1 MDLKPT
7 ANRYAALIIL
17 RTLIGLIFFMQ
28 GYGKVFNF
36 GIENLHHS
44 FFVQYESTFLPKW
57 LIWFTVYYTSF
68 TELICGLL
76 LTLGMFKQISLYF
89 LGSVLI
95 IISFGHGLLEP
106 VWDLQHLF
114 FRAAML
120 IALLLLPESWDK
132 YKLDAFI
139 VLKKK
144 EGQK

>member
-68 TELICGLL
+68 TINFHGEEIQKG
-76 LTLGMFKQISLYF
+76 TNIRFYIYKNFKFPKSEKMKIQKLKTK
-89 LGSVLI
+89 
-95 IISFGHGLLEP
+95 
-106 VWDLQHLF
+106 
-114 FRAAML
+114 
-120 IALLLLPESWDK
+120 ESESK
-132 YKLDAFI
+132 NRLSETTTF
-139 VLKKK
+139 
-144 EGQK
+144 

>member
-1 MDLKPT
+1 MELKPT
-7 ANRYAALIIL
+7 VSRYAALLLL
-17 RTLIGLIFFMQ
+17 RTLLGLIFLMQ

-36 GIENLHHS
+36 GIEKLYQS
-44 FFVQYESTFLPKW
+44 FFIQYESTFLPKW
-57 LIWFTVYYTSF
+57 LIWFTAYYTSY

-76 LTLGMFKQISLYF
+76 LILGMFKQISLYL

-120 IALLLLPESWDK
+120 IALLLLPEAWDK

-139 VLKKK
+139 AKKK
-144 EGQK
+144 AI